1 VKCNVSFVIAKYLL
15 MKQPLKLS
23 DYKII
28 LYARLCAM
36 IVRVD
41 WINLNNDLI
50 HKKHKEMQQINAV
63 TNSRKSRSR
72 RIKKLQRLKKLIEVN
87 TSISFFISLTNLF
100 YSLSCIICFTRFAS
114 FSRAALFKIFFL
126 KRILC
131 GVTSTNS
138 SSLIYSNA
146 SSNVKILGRFIVCV

>member
-50 HKKHKEMQQINAV
+50 HKRLKEMQQINAV

-72 RIKKLQRLKKLIEVN
+72 RIKKLIEVN